1 MVFFFFNETKWR
13 LHHNLTLLT
22 LKCTKSHQPFSERG
36 VHLSRRRQILCGSGP
51 IDVFLAE
58 TIENILHCV
67 FMFVSS
73 HCVVLSGFSASK
85 VQAGEPHSF
94 LLISLLFVYWNLR
107 LEADTVDA
115 NPSEPKCFQSACA
128 ALPESS
134 SHWILYSN
142 DIKLILPTLLECIFP
157 LGWMYSHK
165 LVILIFFWT
174 GMQLLT
180 QISLSKY
187 WLKGLWHSDPSW
199 GCGQKFKVCQ
209 DSRCRHMKW
218 SINAGY
224 VYSICSNNILK
235 T

>member
-1 MVFFFFNETKWR
+1 
-13 LHHNLTLLT
+13 
-22 LKCTKSHQPFSERG
+22 
-36 VHLSRRRQILCGSGP
+36 
-51 IDVFLAE
+51 
-58 TIENILHCV
+58 
-67 FMFVSS
+67 MFISS

-85 VQAGEPHSF
+85 VQAGEPRSF

-134 SHWILYSN
+134 SHWILFSS

-165 LVILIFFWT
+165 LVILIFLWT
-174 GMQLLT
+174 GTQLLT

-187 WLKGLWHSDPSW
+187 WLKGLWHSDPSQ
-199 GCGQKFKVCQ
+199 GYGQKFEVCQ
-209 DSRCRHMKW
+209 DSRCKHMKW
-218 SINAGY
+218 SINTGY
-224 VYSICSNNILK
+224 VYSICINNILK

>member
-1 MVFFFFNETKWR
+1 
-13 LHHNLTLLT
+13 
-22 LKCTKSHQPFSERG
+22 
-36 VHLSRRRQILCGSGP
+36 
-51 IDVFLAE
+51 
-58 TIENILHCV
+58 
-67 FMFVSS
+67 MFVSS

-85 VQAGEPHSF
+85 VQAGEPRSF

-134 SHWILYSN
+134 SHWILYSS
-142 DIKLILPTLLECIFP
+142 DIKLILPTLLECVFP
-157 LGWMYSHK
+157 LGWMCSHK

-187 WLKGLWHSDPSW
+187 WLKGLRHSDPSQ
-199 GCGQKFKVCQ
+199 GYGQKFEVCQ
-209 DSRCRHMKW
+209 DSRCKHMKW
-218 SINAGY
+218 SINTGY
-224 VYSICSNNILK
+224 VYSICINNILK

>member
-1 MVFFFFNETKWR
+1 MWIWTNW
-13 LHHNLTLLT
+13 
-22 LKCTKSHQPFSERG
+22 C
-36 VHLSRRRQILCGSGP
+36 
-51 IDVFLAE
+51 FLAE

-94 LLISLLFVYWNLR
+94 LLISLLFIYWNLR

-115 NPSEPKCFQSACA
+115 NPSEPKCFQSACV

-134 SHWILYSN
+134 SHWIFYSR
-142 DIKLILPTLLECIFP
+142 DIKLILPTLLECMFP

-187 WLKGLWHSDPSW
+187 WLKGYDILILHKSMVKNS
-199 GCGQKFKVCQ
+199 KFVKIQ
-209 DSRCRHMKW
+209 DVSTWNR
-218 SINAGY
+218 
-224 VYSICSNNILK
+224 V
-235 T
+235 